1 MPTSSS
7 VHATPSLPLIWW
19 PLLLIGIPLA
29 HRFAPSYEASGA
41 EVAPLAIGLMLAM
54 AAAALAGWRALPAVA
69 LGALAAT
76 LSWPPHRP
84 DGPGIADAL
93 ALVAQAAFGGML
105 LRRSARLDD
114 LALDSR
120 PAMRRLVAAAI
131 ACGVIGAFEELLTD
145 LVWAETSTL
154 RPGTV
159 ALVRLT
165 ADACSVLIGLPI
177 LLAFLS
183 PLVERWRARRASVAM
198 PLLLL
203 SALLLVAFAAIH
215 ERDRQAAQQRF
226 ERDAEVVLARTQ
238 ALLDAPVQ
246 AVMALH
252 SAMQAHGGG
261 LPDSLF
267 DALAQPWLKRSI
279 GVNSIGWLDQAVLV
293 DGTNSDAASG
303 VTLRHLMGT
312 LPNPGGVSLLAAPAL
327 RGTLRN
333 AVGQATPVVSPVVPL
348 AMPPE
353 DRNGFVIALALPP
366 TTTAAPRQ
374 IVFATVSA
382 ESVVQPLL
390 ALRTDSLRACV
401 FDADLR
407 AERRRLVG
415 SSGCETNA
423 APDNSFLRDTE
434 FEFGGR
440 HWVMRIHQPVRTP
453 GGVWLFA
460 LPALAGGAL
469 LAVLL
474 ALATGRVQQAKSE
487 AASRSQELRQAVDAR
502 SHAIAHG
509 EQLTHDLMDAVQVG
523 VALIDANGRVQR
535 ANAAF
540 AELLG
545 LGVDALRGQ
554 PLDDLLVDDD
564 RPQPG
569 RFARLLAEAGTEP
582 INQSLSLRIAG
593 HRVLPAL
600 VTLRPQREHGRVHGA
615 VCALHDLSENL
626 RRRQA
631 ERVLGSM
638 LDMTTRG
645 TESPRAPAPPVATH
659 RVLCIAGNAERA
671 DSLTTPLQGRED
683 LSLAVAQ
690 GAEEGLMLA
699 RSETPRVVLLDL
711 DLADEDGLILLA
723 TLCDEGF
730 AVIGLSDD
738 PHPDR
743 IDAAFSAGARAYLTR
758 PIDAREL
765 LAAIDDLT

>member
-1 MPTSSS
+1 TD
-7 VHATPSLPLIWW
+7 
-19 PLLLIGIPLA
+19 
-29 HRFAPSYEASGA
+29 
-41 EVAPLAIGLMLAM
+41 VAPLAIGLMLAM
-54 AAAALAGWRALPAVA
+54 AAAALAGWRGLPAVA
-69 LGALAAT
+69 LGALAAS
-76 LSWPPHRP
+76 LGWPLHRP
-84 DGPGIADAL
+84 DGQAVSAAL

-131 ACGVIGAFEELLTD
+131 ACGAIGAFEEVASD
-145 LVWAETSTL
+145 LIWAETSTQ

-159 ALVRLT
+159 ALVRFT

-177 LLAFLS
+177 LLGLLS
-183 PLVERWRARRASVAM
+183 PLVERWRARRRSVAM

-226 ERDAEVVLARTQ
+226 ERDAEVVMARTQ

-252 SAMQAHGGG
+252 SAMQARGGW
-261 LPDSLF
+261 LADSQF

-279 GVNSIGWLDQAVLV
+279 GVNGIGWLEQAVLA
-293 DGTNSDAASG
+293 DGTAADAAPG
-303 VTLRHLMGT
+303 VTLRHVMGSV
-312 LPNPGGVSLLAAPAL
+312 PSPGGVSLLAAPAL
-327 RGTLRN
+327 RNTLRN
-333 AVGQATPVVSPVVPL
+333 AAAQAVPVISPVVPL
-348 AMPPE
+348 GTPPE
-353 DRNGFVIALALPP
+353 ERNGFVVALALPP
-366 TTTAAPRQ
+366 TSTAAPRQ

-407 AERRRLVG
+407 AERRRLAG
-415 SSGCETNA
+415 ASGCESSA

-440 HWVMRIHQPVRTP
+440 RWVMRIHQPVRTP

-487 AASRSQELRQAVDAR
+487 AASRSQQLRQAVDAR

-523 VALIDANGRVQR
+523 VALVDGSGRVQR

-545 LGVDALRGQ
+545 RGAETLRGQ
-554 PLDDLLVDDD
+554 TLDDLLLDDD

-569 RFARLLAEAGTEP
+569 RFARLLGEAGPEP

-593 HRVLPAL
+593 GRVLPAL
-600 VTLRPQREHGRVHGA
+600 VTLRPQREHGRVRGA

-638 LDMTTRG
+638 LDMRTTRG
-645 TESPRAPAPPVATH
+645 TDSPRAPAPPVATH
-659 RVLCIAGNAERA
+659 RVLCVAGNAERA
-671 DSLTTPLQGRED
+671 DGLAAPLRERED
-683 LSLAVAQ
+683 LSVAMAQ

-699 RSETPRVVLLDL
+699 RSEAPRVVLLDL
-711 DLADEDGLILLA
+711 DLSGDEDGLILLA

-730 AVIGLSDD
+730 AVIALSDD